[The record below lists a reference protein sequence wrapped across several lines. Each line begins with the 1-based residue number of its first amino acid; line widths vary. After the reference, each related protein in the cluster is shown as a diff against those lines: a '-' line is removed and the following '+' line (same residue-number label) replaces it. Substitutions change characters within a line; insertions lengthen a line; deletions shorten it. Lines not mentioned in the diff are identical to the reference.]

1 MITLVHMIHYYS
13 HLEDG
18 KISVYVIEFV
28 WSSKDEDLSRCDLI
42 FNEPLKT
49 RRIRLSHNIP
59 QLDELKWFLSY
70 GITHI
75 LTQPMIAIF

>member
-28 WSSKDEDLSRCDLI
+28 WSSKDKVDLVIPWSGFIKIDKMRIYLDVTWSLMSHWKLGESGYLI
-42 FNEPLKT
+42 TYHSLM
-49 RRIRLSHNIP
+49 S
-59 QLDELKWFLSY
+59 
-70 GITHI
+70 
-75 LTQPMIAIF
+75 